1 MEVVVVVVKG
11 FLRGWRYRDPDT
23 HSLCK
28 EDVVLAVKT
37 SKSGAAQGKGDGDVG
52 LRWQHDS

>member
-1 MEVVVVVVKG
+1 MEVVVVVVEG
-11 FLRGWRYRDPDT
+11 LLRRWRYRGPDT

-28 EDVVLAVKT
+28 KGVVLAVKT
-37 SKSGAAQGKGDGDVG
+37 SKSGAAQVRGDGDAG